1 MAQKLTSTPNDG
13 EYQDVLASEDEANTT
28 ATEDMFDGAQTVYAM
43 ILDNATNAQVVYYRF
58 YDALTADP
66 SSDVP
71 DIKLRV
77 AASDTCTVLISDG
90 LSFTTGVTLRCTSGA
105 DDTDTTGPSTPAPVY
120 VLGS

>member
-1 MAQKLTSTPNDG
+1 MAQKLSTTPNDG

-28 ATEDMFDGAQTVYAM
+28 ATEDMFDGAKTVHSM
-43 ILDNATNAQVVYYRF
+43 VLDNATNAQVVFYRF

-71 DIKLRV
+71 DMKVRV
-77 AASDTCTVLISDG
+77 AASDTCIINISDG
-90 LSFTTGVTLRCTSGA
+90 LSFAAGVTLRCTSGS

-120 VLGS
+120 VVGS